1 VVDKKEDAEVDEILQ
16 RIISLAKEN
25 GAADPGF
32 VARDAYVTAICHIG
46 AKSLSHVL
54 SCIERCKEKLL
65 AIGNESPDARRQIVG
80 SVLSYWEDQPGIGA
94 NVVDKLL
101 NYSIVTPLSVVEWV
115 LHDAGNNA
123 LSQVHAWE
131 MVSTTINKVNNRV
144 RQIAA
149 ARPVM
154 EGSNSGFTEEQLEV
168 YKETLMNAEV
178 EQGII
183 LKVVTDSLT
192 AMSESSDEVNGG
204 IDVESKAWM
213 QWWASG
219 WLRAFN
225 REFGI
230 AQGMQGKKKEQEAGD
245 SPAPFKDGAED
256 MDTM

>member
-1 VVDKKEDAEVDEILQ
+1 MHAVADRKETEEVEEILT
-16 RIISLAKEN
+16 RIRTAAA
-25 GAADPGF
+25 AADLPDPNF
-32 VARDAYVTAICHIG
+32 AARDAYVTAICHVG

-54 SCIERCKEKLL
+54 SCIERCKEKLV
-65 AIGNESPDARRQIVG
+65 AIGLESPDARRQIVG

-123 LSQVHAWE
+123 LSHTHAWE

-149 ARPVM
+149 ARPAM
-154 EGSNSGFTEEQLEV
+154 LGSGSGFTDEQLAV
-168 YKETLMNAEV
+168 YDETLRNAEV

-183 LKVVTDSLT
+183 LKVVTEALT
-192 AMSESSDEVNGG
+192 AMTESSDEMNGG

-213 QWWASG
+213 QWWAKG
-219 WLRAFN
+219 WLKAFS
-225 REFGI
+225 RKFGV
-230 AQGMQGKKKEQEAGD
+230 
-245 SPAPFKDGAED
+245 AEGESVPD
-256 MDTM
+256 VKSEEPDVKSEESMDTL